1 MSAQRMFYAVAR
13 GRATGVFGSWPEAE
27 RLVSGFAG
35 ARFKKFKSQSEAAAF
50 AREPRARHARFVHD
64 EAEAYCVQAA
74 AGHRGRLHGRR
85 LPRQPERRQ

>member
-50 AREPRARHARFVHD
+50 VRGSPVPARSSTTKPKRVTYKPPKGTDDGVARDIFM
-64 EAEAYCVQAA
+64 
-74 AGHRGRLHGRR
+74 LW
-85 LPRQPERRQ
+85 